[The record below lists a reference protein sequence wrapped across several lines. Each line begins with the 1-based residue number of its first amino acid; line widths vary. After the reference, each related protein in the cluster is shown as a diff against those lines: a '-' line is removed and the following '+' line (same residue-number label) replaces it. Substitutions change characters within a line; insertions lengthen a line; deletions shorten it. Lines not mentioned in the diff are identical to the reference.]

1 MSKLSAFDSLFPHDD
16 NKERDPPNARQ
27 HAGILWQELDHLGF
41 VNFPKILHNL
51 SDHYIPKNK
60 I

>member
-41 VNFPKILHNL
+41 VKFPKDIA
-51 SDHYIPKNK
+51 YFV
-60 I
+60 